1 MSLFRS
7 FLARVT
13 GLLSGPA
20 TADATQRLRVT
31 NRTRGEA
38 LLADSV
44 ELADTASRRSKGLLG
59 RKGMAAGEA
68 LWIVPCESVH
78 TFWMQFSLDLVYLDR
93 RHRVVKVRT
102 QVPPW
107 RISLCL
113 RAHSVIELP
122 AGAVLPGML
131 ARGDQLS
138 FSAPAG
144 DEAKPSTASL
154 EKRTSQE

>member
-1 MSLFRS
+1 MSRSRS
-7 FLARVT
+7 FLARLAGLVT
-13 GLLSGPA
+13 GHAPEA
-20 TADATQRLRVT
+20 TARRFRIT
-31 NRTRGEA
+31 NQTRDR
-38 LLADSV
+38 LLADTA
-44 ELADTASRRSKGLLG
+44 ELADTAASRSKGLLG

-93 RHRVVKVRT
+93 RHRVVKIRT

-122 AGAVLPGML
+122 AGAVAPGTL
-131 ARGDQLS
+131 ARGDQLI

-144 DEAKPSTASL
+144 DEAEPWTPSL
-154 EKRTSQE
+154 EKRTSHE